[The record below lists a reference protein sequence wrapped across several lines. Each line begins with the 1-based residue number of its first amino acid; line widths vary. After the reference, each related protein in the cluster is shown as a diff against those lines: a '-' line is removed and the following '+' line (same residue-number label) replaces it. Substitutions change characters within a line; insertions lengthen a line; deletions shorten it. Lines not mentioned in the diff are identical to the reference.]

1 VEGESQRIGKVFLPG
16 TVYRTMTESCKVWC
30 HASLETRVQRL
41 TVEYAHVEY
50 REAMVTAL
58 ERIKKKLGGVRYAE
72 IRSLLDNW
80 DVEGIARGLV
90 EHYYDRL
97 YYKNRAWMPDA
108 EIDLE
113 DFGRAGQQLAEF
125 WSERQGRR

>member
-1 VEGESQRIGKVFLPG
+1 
-16 TVYRTMTESCKVWC
+16 M
-30 HASLETRVQRL
+30 
-41 TVEYAHVEY
+41 
-50 REAMVTAL
+50 AMAL

-72 IRSLLDNW
+72 IKTLLCNW

-97 YYKNRAWMPDA
+97 YYKNRPWTPDV

-113 DFGRAGQQLAEF
+113 DFGRAGQRLAEF
-125 WSERQGRR
+125 WSKRQRHP